1 MINWRNCLQVASGE
15 NAGGCLCYQ
24 CSTPKWLT
32 LISKVEFSFV
42 EMLWTRFSNLT
53 RDVVVITTAQLHS
66 KKFELWFKIEQRFKS
81 CSRRVRDSWWWGFLT
96 MVPAGNKAKRL
107 SPVNHTKKQFIII
120 IIIFIITQRSLWATL

>member
-1 MINWRNCLQVASGE
+1 MERKSLDHWDLWSEIL
-15 NAGGCLCYQ
+15 YQ
-24 CSTPKWLT
+24 NTKKQKLHC
-32 LISKVEFSFV
+32 EFSFV
-42 EMLWTRFSNLT
+42 KMLWTRFSNLT

-66 KKFELWFKIEQRFKS
+66 KKFELWFKLEQRFKS

-120 IIIFIITQRSLWATL
+120 IIIIIIIFIITQRSLWATL